1 MSKTMTA
8 VGCEGLNR
16 FSYNHPKAVIVIGVQ
31 KEKLH

>member
-16 FSYNHPKAVIVIGVQ
+16 FSSNHPKAVIFIGDIYAR
-31 KEKLH
+31 